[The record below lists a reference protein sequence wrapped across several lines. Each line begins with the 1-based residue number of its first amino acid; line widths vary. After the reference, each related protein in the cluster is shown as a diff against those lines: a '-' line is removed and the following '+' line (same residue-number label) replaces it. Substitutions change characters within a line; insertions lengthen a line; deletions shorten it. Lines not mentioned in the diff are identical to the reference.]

1 MVKKFFLVSAFLSLL
16 LFSGFAIAA
25 PVPVWQNTLEND
37 ATSTVDGGEI
47 VNPPSSYV
55 PGSQGN
61 AFAGNDSVYVQW
73 DNTDVANIFDGVW
86 NNALGSTVDLYF
98 RGDHWD
104 THSDDSGLWSVV
116 DRLGGDPDG
125 YFILSVRDGSL
136 RFPYKDSYSGLSEAP
151 HLTGITLANDTTYRL
166 TVRQL
171 GANFE
176 VYLDGGAYSNGSP
189 VFSESDWPQTI
200 SFPEYND
207 GSNSGG
213 REMNVGNRSSFF
225 GGALQSG
232 EWVDSIRVFNGYYTP
247 AEIGEI
253 PEPCSLLLLSM
264 GALPLLRRKR
274 G

>member
-1 MVKKFFLVSAFLSLL
+1 MVRNSFLISAFAAML
-16 LFSGFAIAA
+16 LFAGFTNGQT
-25 PVPVWQNTLEND
+25 PVWTNTLEND

-55 PGSQGN
+55 SGSQGN
-61 AFAGNDSVYVQW
+61 AFAGNGSVYASW

-98 RGDHWD
+98 SGDHWD
-104 THSDDSGLWSVV
+104 THSGDSGFWSVV
-116 DRLGGDPDG
+116 DRYDGDDG

-136 RFPYKDSYSGLSEAP
+136 RFPYKDSYNGYSEAP
-151 HLTGITLANDTTYRL
+151 HLTGVTLANDTTYRL

-176 VYLDGGAYSNGSP
+176 VFLDDSS
-189 VFSESDWPQTI
+189 VFSESDWGQTI
-200 SFPEYND
+200 SFPQENG
-207 GSNSGG
+207 GSPG
-213 REMNVGNRSSFF
+213 RQMAVGSRAIF
-225 GGALQSG
+225 GGDLQSG
-232 EWVDSIRVFNGYYTP
+232 EWVDSIQVFNGYYTP
-247 AEIGEI
+247 AEIPEI
-253 PEPCSLLLLSM
+253 PEPCSLLLLSI